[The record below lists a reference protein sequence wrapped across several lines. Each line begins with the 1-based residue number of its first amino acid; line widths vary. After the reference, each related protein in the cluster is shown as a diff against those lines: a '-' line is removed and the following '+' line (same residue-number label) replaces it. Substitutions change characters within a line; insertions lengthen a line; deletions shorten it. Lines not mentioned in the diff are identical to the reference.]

1 MGSVQPARSTGDK
14 PRRRHRLIALMA
26 VLVLI
31 VAACSDDGSSDTTGG
46 TGDTTAPDGEPV
58 EITLWF
64 NGETVPPDEFAS
76 LEAEHNIRV
85 NYDIRGDDI
94 LTFSLQMRDAG
105 ETLPDLVEIDSHLTP
120 AFIEAELAQPM
131 DEWVELWEE
140 EDPELF
146 ATVHPEVWE
155 TGTVDGSIMHA
166 PVKAGY
172 DLIYYNVAMLEEA
185 GVEPDWETWTD
196 VLEAARAVKA
206 AIPDLGEYFGTG
218 GTSHDRM
225 FYWLTNFGVPF
236 EGNVPDLTD
245 PQGIAMI
252 TWLQA
257 LGNEALVNPGYMIGE
272 QDESQGAF
280 QREDLAILQEGANG
294 GISFMENEDFTY
306 GEDGWLTTAMP
317 VEGGEQMSVPRGW
330 TLMSETEHPAE
341 AMMALRY
348 LMEPENAIPRFTE
361 LLSSPIRSTAVLD
374 SPEVEELMPYFTQDI
389 RDVFSGISRQIP
401 LGTNTNAVGDILL
414 DLLDELT
421 VVTTTESPEA
431 LAEKYQAQL
440 DELG

>member
-1 MGSVQPARSTGDK
+1 MHKLSAT
-14 PRRRHRLIALMA
+14 LAALL
-26 VLVLI
+26 LVL
-31 VAACSDDGSSDTTGG
+31 AACGEDGG
-46 TGDTTAPDGEPV
+46 TETTAAGTTAAPDGEPV

-76 LEAEHNIRV
+76 LEEEHNIRV
-85 NYDIRGDDI
+85 TYDIRGDDI

-105 ETLPDLVEIDSHLTP
+105 EKLPDLVEIDSHLTP
-120 AFIEAELAQPM
+120 AFIEAGLAQPM
-131 DEWVELWEE
+131 DEWLELWEA
-140 EDPELF
+140 EDPDLY

-155 TGTVDGSIMHA
+155 TGTVDGSVMHA

-185 GVEPDWETWTD
+185 GVEPNWETWTD
-196 VLEAARAVKA
+196 VLEAARAVKE
-206 AIPDLGEYFGTG
+206 AIPGLGAYFGTG

-236 EGNVPDLTD
+236 NDNVPDLNT

-252 TWLQA
+252 EWLQA
-257 LGNEALVNPGYMIGE
+257 LGSEGLVNPGYMIGE

-280 QREDLAILQEGANG
+280 IRQDLPILQEGANG
-294 GISFMENEDFTY
+294 GISFMETEGYTY
-306 GEDGWLTTAMP
+306 GPDGWMTTAMP

-348 LMEPENAIPRFTE
+348 LMEPENAIPRFTV
-361 LLSSPIRSTAVLD
+361 LLSSPIRSTAVMD
-374 SPEVEELMPYFTQDI
+374 SPELEERMPYFTQEI
-389 RDVFSGISRQIP
+389 RDIFSGISRQIP
-401 LGTNTNAVGDILL
+401 LGTNTTAVGDILL

-421 VVTTTESPEA
+421 VVTTDEPA
-431 LAEKYQAQL
+431 ADLAARYQAEL
-440 DELG
+440 DGLG